1 MSSNKTKYLKTI
13 DKSITNIQEYKVG
26 DVVRICM
33 SGYFKIVG
41 FTNKDKFVIKKV
53 MTDSFKVPDRE
64 VYDSFYIW
72 SIERKVDKEEMMNML
87 NNAIELTKEIYGE

>member
-1 MSSNKTKYLKTI
+1 MISNKTKYLKTI
-13 DKSITNIQEYKVG
+13 NPSILTLKEYKVG

-41 FTNKDKFVIKKV
+41 FTNKEKFIIKKV

-64 VYDSFYIW
+64 TYDSFYIW
-72 SIERKVDKEEMMNML
+72 SIERRVDKKELMEMFKE
-87 NNAIELTKEIYGE
+87 AIELTNEIYGE